1 MTIYYHGTDTPATV
15 IAAIDKGTLRLP
27 FHLTPSKAVASNYGS
42 TVLAIEFDAD
52 FVKVKPRMINKE
64 GNYNPIVGNGVEL
77 VVENDVQ
84 LSEFYYNALEAIAA

>member
-1 MTIYYHGTDTPATV
+1 MTIYYHGTNNPEAV
-15 IAAIDKGTLRLP
+15 IEAIDTGSVRLP
-27 FHLTPSKAVASNYGS
+27 FHLTPSKEVARNYGH

-52 FVKVKPRMINKE
+52 FTKVKPRMINKE
-64 GNYNPIVGNGVEL
+64 NNYNPQVGNGVEL